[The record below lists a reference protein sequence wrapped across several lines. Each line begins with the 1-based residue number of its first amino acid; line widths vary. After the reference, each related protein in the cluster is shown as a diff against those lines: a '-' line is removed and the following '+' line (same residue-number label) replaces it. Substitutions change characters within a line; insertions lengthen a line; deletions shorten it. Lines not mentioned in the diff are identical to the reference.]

1 MNASSDI
8 FSKTNERIN
17 LVLPIALLLLLV
29 LGVSADRYFQ
39 SLFGS
44 SSLLA
49 QRLFADILFLNVTHN
64 AFTVMMIAS
73 FPELRPW
80 AMEQGRG
87 SAGRFV
93 LKAVTIFFGL
103 FVFFL
108 AALLSD
114 SKWLFAAFGIATIF
128 FPIQHAIAQ
137 SLGLSLVYNSKT
149 LEETVKKRR
158 TEWFERRLVLALI
171 VLIVGSVLAIQSNV
185 FWPNVFLPNFFSV
198 ELHRG
203 SFGLSTSSALFRLA
217 LGLGFVIVG
226 LMFFYPRQIRAK
238 KTVFAL
244 RFPIWAYSL
253 VSPLG
258 LFATQIIHGLEYLFV
273 VRKMASAS
281 RFDRWKSATLFLL
294 FVVIVFGIFRVVYF
308 DGSIV
313 SRAEAPVWLSVLAAL
328 STAFSFLHYY
338 LDRELFLMRRPTN
351 QQTVGRLLK

>member
-17 LVLPIALLLLLV
+17 LVLPIALLSALI
-29 LGVSADRYFQ
+29 LGLSADSYFQ
-39 SLFGS
+39 RLFGS

-49 QRLFADILFLNVTHN
+49 QRLFADILFLNITHN

-80 AMEQGRG
+80 AVEQGRG
-87 SAGRFV
+87 SVGRFV
-93 LKAVTIFFGL
+93 LKATLIFAGL
-103 FVFFL
+103 FAFFL

-114 SKWLFAAFGIATIF
+114 SKWLFAVFGVATIF

-137 SLGLSLVYNSKT
+137 SLGLSLVYNTKT
-149 LEETVKKRR
+149 AEEAEKKKRA
-158 TEWFERRLVLALI
+158 EWIERRLVLALI
-171 VLIVGSVLAIQSNV
+171 FLIVGSVMAIQSNV
-185 FWPNVFLPNFFSV
+185 FWPNVFSV
-198 ELHRG
+198 DLNRG
-203 SFGLSTSSALFRLA
+203 AFGLSTSSNLFRVA

-238 KTVFAL
+238 KSVFAL

-258 LFATQIIHGLEYLFV
+258 LFATQIVHGLEYLFV

-281 RFDRWKSATLFLL
+281 RFERWKSMTLFLL
-294 FVVIVFGIFRVVYF
+294 FGVIVLGIFRVVYF
-308 DGSIV
+308 DGSVV
-313 SRAEAPVWLSVLAAL
+313 SRATAPVWLPVLAAL